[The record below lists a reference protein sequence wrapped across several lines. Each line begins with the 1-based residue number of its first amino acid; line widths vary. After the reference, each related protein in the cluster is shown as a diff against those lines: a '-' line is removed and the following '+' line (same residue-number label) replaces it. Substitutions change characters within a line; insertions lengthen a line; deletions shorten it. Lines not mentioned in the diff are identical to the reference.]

1 MPVFFCSRKD
11 IQAGDKQ
18 NKNKHL
24 TSLFYAW
31 PAVEQRQP
39 MHSWTSRLP
48 AVFLSSME
56 AASNIQKPR
65 VKSGVSTAA
74 TVCTFHVV
82 FLIFNFFFTLL
93 PFLVN
98 SAVTEPFV
106 NCMDGEK
113 WKPVRRWTH
122 FGEMILYSE
131 EIHSYAV
138 RAFCCHALNALVS
151 AERMLQNYHQ
161 RP

>member
-11 IQAGDKQ
+11 IQAGDKR

-24 TSLFYAW
+24 TRLFYAW
-31 PAVEQRQP
+31 PAVEQRQS

-48 AVFLSSME
+48 AVSLPSME

-82 FLIFNFFFTLL
+82 FLIFDYFFFFHTSSI
-93 PFLVN
+93 P
-98 SAVTEPFV
+98 
-106 NCMDGEK
+106 GELRCNGAICQLHGWRK
-113 WKPVRRWTH
+113 MKTGRR
-122 FGEMILYSE
+122 
-131 EIHSYAV
+131 
-138 RAFCCHALNALVS
+138 
-151 AERMLQNYHQ
+151 
-161 RP
+161 